1 MGDSELDHKEE
12 EERTS
17 IYLECVS
24 CKNMFFCKIRDE
36 KADACLNYEK
46 RGD

>member
-12 EERTS
+12 EPTS

-24 CKNMFFCKIRDE
+24 CRHMLTCKIREE

-46 RGD
+46 RGE